1 MFLNFFNA
9 FIVLSLAFLSLI
21 FLSDNG
27 FQPEINNS
35 SEIIFNWDSLK
46 ANDWTEVKHWGKI
59 NSKTKKTFYSFSN
72 N

>member
-35 SEIIFNWDSLK
+35 SEILFNWDSLK
-46 ANDWTEVKHWGKI
+46 ADDWTEVKYWGKI
-59 NSKTKKTFYSFSN
+59 KSATKKTF
-72 N
+72 

>member
-35 SEIIFNWDSLK
+35 SEILFNWDSLK
-46 ANDWTEVKHWGKI
+46 ADDWTEVKYCGKI
-59 NSKTKKTFYSFSN
+59 NSATKKTF
-72 N
+72 